1 MTTPQWDRVK
11 SLFQA
16 ALDQPAPDRRQR
28 VREWCGADQ
37 ALQKRVESL
46 LTAHDDAGSFAAR
59 PAVELV
65 SALASSLEVGS
76 EPSHPADYVLRASDR
91 LGAYEIQSL
100 IGAGGMGEVYRA
112 LDTRLGRTV
121 AIKVLRSARS
131 ADPGAHERLE
141 REARAVAALNH
152 QHICTLHDVGREDG
166 IDYLVMEHL
175 SGETLSARLAKGPL
189 SVGQGVDLAI
199 QIASALDSAHR
210 AGITHRDLKPGNIFF
225 VRTSGPPVAT
235 VAKLLDFGLAK
246 AYEPV
251 VETVGAVVPFGSS
264 ELTKAGA
271 LAGTLRYMAPEQLD
285 GRPTDART
293 DIFAFGAVI
302 YEAISG
308 RRPFEGATDDGVIGA
323 ILGVEPPSL
332 ADVRTATPPL
342 LSRIVTTCLAKNP
355 AERWQTARDLHRAL
369 IWSRDTDTSP
379 RDLTATSERSRLR
392 ERAAWGLSAVLL
404 ALLAAAA
411 IVFQGRPVS
420 APPVAPKRFVVTL
433 PDLRQFVGDGR
444 TFSFVPDG
452 SGVVYLAATPG
463 DSSRIHLYTLSDGAS
478 RALGGTEQALH
489 PTVSPDGKWVAFY
502 RSNRLM
508 KVAIAGGPPIEI
520 AAVPYL
526 FGVSWSAD
534 DSIVFAAGSGLQRV
548 PAGGGEAQT
557 LTTLEEG
564 EFRHLSP
571 HVLPDGKTVLF
582 TALNRSGTM
591 EDAEICAVSIS
602 SRERRTLLKGAGDA
616 RYSPS
621 GHLLYVRQADLLG
634 VSFDPKRLQVTGTP
648 FLAAA
653 SIKVKPQELVG
664 SFDIAGDG
672 TLAWIASS
680 ASDLQR
686 MLVWIDRKGEEM
698 PLPIPVRP
706 YSHPALMPDE
716 RSAIV
721 EIEAT
726 PHNLWHLDLAS
737 GALTR
742 LTHEG
747 ANHRP
752 VGSRDGRTFVFSSDR
767 TTPRSLFRQSTDG
780 SGASERLVNASSAQN
795 ATSWSADGRWLA
807 FTQATP
813 TTRDDIWVLAL
824 DAGSTPRPFL
834 QTASS
839 EQQATFSPDG
849 RWIAYSSDESGRQEV
864 MIQSFPGDGP
874 RKQVSTTGGETP
886 SFSSDGKTVFYRL
899 GDQLWAVPISTDPV
913 LTIGRPSVAFEL
925 SGVRGFT
932 GLPNYVVNRAGDRIL
947 AAKTLMESTRAPE
960 IQMMVNWREELQHR
974 VPTR

>member
-1 MTTPQWDRVK
+1 M
-11 SLFQA
+11 
-16 ALDQPAPDRRQR
+16 
-28 VREWCGADQ
+28 
-37 ALQKRVESL
+37 
-46 LTAHDDAGSFAAR
+46 
-59 PAVELV
+59 
-65 SALASSLEVGS
+65 
-76 EPSHPADYVLRASDR
+76 HPAQYVLRASDR
-91 LGAYEIQSL
+91 LGAYAIQSL

-121 AIKVLRSARS
+121 AIKVLHTARS

-152 QHICTLHDVGREDG
+152 QHICTLYDVGREDG
-166 IDYLVMEHL
+166 IDYLVMEDL
-175 SGETLSARLAKGPL
+175 SGETLSARLARGPL
-189 SVGQGVDLAI
+189 SVEQGIDLAI
-199 QIASALDSAHR
+199 QIASALDSAHC
-210 AGITHRDLKPGNIFF
+210 AGITHRDLKPGNIFL
-225 VRTSGPPVAT
+225 VRTDGPPAAT

-251 VETVGAVVPFGSS
+251 VETVSALPFKSS
-264 ELTKAGA
+264 ELTKTGA

-285 GRPTDART
+285 GRLTDART

-308 RRPFEGATDDGVIGA
+308 RRAFEGATDDEVIGA
-323 ILGVEPPSL
+323 ILGDESPSL
-332 ADVRTATPPL
+332 ADARTATPPL
-342 LSRIVTTCLAKNP
+342 LSRIVTTCLATNP

-369 IWSRDTDTSP
+369 LWSRDTE
-379 RDLTATSERSRLR
+379 TASRKPTANSERSRLR
-392 ERAAWGLSAVLL
+392 QRAAWSLCALLL
-404 ALLAAAA
+404 ALVAAAA
-411 IVFQGRPVS
+411 IVFRSRSVS
-420 APPVAPKRFVVTL
+420 APPIAPKRFVVTL

-452 SGVVYLAATPG
+452 SGIVYLAETPE
-463 DSSRIHLYTLSDGAS
+463 DSSRIHLYTLSDGVS
-478 RALGGTEQALH
+478 RALGGTERALH

-508 KVAIAGGPPIEI
+508 KVAIAGGPTIEI

-526 FGVSWSAD
+526 GGISWSAD
-534 DSIVFAAGSGLQRV
+534 DWIVFAAGSGLQRV

-557 LTTLEEG
+557 LTTLKAG
-564 EFRHLSP
+564 EFRHVSP
-571 HVLPDGKTVLF
+571 HVLPDGKAVLF
-582 TALNRSGTM
+582 TALRGSGTM
-591 EDAEICAVSIS
+591 EDAEICVVSIS
-602 SRERRTLLKGAGDA
+602 TRERRTLLKGAGDA
-616 RYSPS
+616 RYSSS

-634 VSFDPKRLQVTGTP
+634 VSFDPRRLQVSGTP

-653 SIKVKPQELVG
+653 SIHVRPQELVG
-664 SFDIAGDG
+664 SFDVAEDG

-680 ASDLQR
+680 GSDLQR
-686 MLVWIDRKGEEM
+686 MLVWIDRKGEES

-716 RSAIV
+716 RSVIV

-726 PHNLWHLDLAS
+726 PHNLWHLDLTS

-752 VGSRDGRTFVFSSDR
+752 VVSRDGRSFVFSSDR

-780 SGASERLVNASSAQN
+780 SGAPERLVNAASAQN
-795 ATSWSADGRWLA
+795 VTSWSADGRWLA

-824 DAGSTPRPFL
+824 DAGGTPRPFR

-886 SFSSDGKTVFYRL
+886 SFSRDGKTVFYRL
-899 GDQLWAVPISTDPV
+899 GDQLWAVPISTDPT
-913 LTIGRPSVAFEL
+913 LTIGPPSIAFEL
-925 SGVRGFT
+925 SGVRGFS
-932 GLPNYVVNRAGDRIL
+932 GLPNYVVSRAGDRVL
-947 AAKTLMESTRAPE
+947 AAKILAEATRARE
-960 IQMMVNWREELQHR
+960 IQVMVNWRDELQHR
-974 VPTR
+974 VATR